1 MFTGKSHANIETLIK
16 WTRINFVI
24 FIISVIIAA
33 VIIVSL
39 LFQQAFT
46 KKKNVTTINLTK
58 NCKKNP
64 ET

>member
-1 MFTGKSHANIETLIK
+1 MFTGKSHANFETLIK

-46 KKKNVTTINLTK
+46 KKNVTTINLTK
-58 NCKKNP
+58 NRKKNP

>member
-1 MFTGKSHANIETLIK
+1 MFTGKSHANFETLIK

-39 LFQQAFT
+39 LLQQAFT
-46 KKKNVTTINLTK
+46 KKKCHDN
-58 NCKKNP
+58 
-64 ET
+64 

>member
-1 MFTGKSHANIETLIK
+1 MFTGKSHANFETLIK

-39 LFQQAFT
+39 LLQQAFT
-46 KKKNVTTINLTK
+46 KKNVTTINLTK

>member
-1 MFTGKSHANIETLIK
+1 MFTGKSHANFETLIK

-39 LFQQAFT
+39 LLQQAFT
-46 KKKNVTTINLTK
+46 KKNVTTINLTK

-64 ET
+64 GT

>member
-1 MFTGKSHANIETLIK
+1 MFTGKSHANFETLIK

-33 VIIVSL
+33 AIIVSL
-39 LFQQAFT
+39 LLQQAFT
-46 KKKNVTTINLTK
+46 KKNVTTINLTK